1 MHNTTKLSALVI
13 TYNEEDNIN
22 ELIENL
28 SFADEIIIVDSFS
41 TDNTAQKIKQFKK
54 VTLIQHKFTNFSEQ
68 RNYALQYANHEWVL
82 FIDADERVSPKL
94 KREIHKTINNTDNDI
109 IAYEMY
115 RKFYYQK
122 KLVRFSGWQTD
133 KVFRLYNKNNASY
146 KSDLF
151 VHELLDINGE
161 TGVLNEKLQHFSFNN
176 YSDYKGKMIH
186 YATLRAKEL
195 HIQKLKPNAFH
206 FYIKPFY
213 RFFNHYILRLGIL
226 DGKKGIIISYLSAYY
241 VYRRYVELNKL
252 NKN

>member
-1 MHNTTKLSALVI
+1 MHNTTNLSALVI

-41 TDNTAQKIKQFKK
+41 TDNTVQKIKQHKK

-82 FIDADERVSPKL
+82 FIDADERVSTKL

-151 VHELLDINGE
+151 VHELLDINGK
-161 TGVLNEKLQHFSFNN
+161 TGVLNEKLQHFSFDN
-176 YSDYKGKMIH
+176 YSDYKEKMIH
-186 YATLRAKEL
+186 YAALRAKEL

-213 RFFNHYILRLGIL
+213 RFFNHYIMRLGIL